1 MCGRF
6 TNRLTWREMII
17 TNAND
22 LAAKVHDRMPA
33 LLQQK
38 DFDRWLAGT
47 AGNHPMTIRLQ
58 ASVQSL
64 VFVIMLAATLFG
76 TAGRCD
82 IIEFWVY
89 IAIVQMQTG
98 YPALLPEVPA

>member
-1 MCGRF
+1 
-6 TNRLTWREMII
+6 
-17 TNAND
+17 
-22 LAAKVHDRMPA
+22 
-33 LLQQK
+33 
-38 DFDRWLAGT
+38 
-47 AGNHPMTIRLQ
+47 MTIRLQ